1 MKIVL
6 ATHNKNKY
14 IEMKNILNVF
24 PIDIISLD
32 EFPEIGEIVEDGT
45 TLSENALIKAKTV
58 YLHTGLYSWADDT
71 GLEVEILDG
80 QPGIFSARYAGD
92 NCSYLDNI
100 NKLLKNMSNIP
111 NNQRAAKFRTS
122 IAFVGKNVELVAE
135 GVVEG
140 LITQKP
146 KGVGGF
152 GYDPVFYISEKNKTY
167 SEMEMIEK
175 NQISHRSKA
184 IQNMVKLLQSRF
196 SKTFHKM
203 EDIA

>member
-14 IEMKNILNVF
+14 IEMKSILNVF

-32 EFPEIGEIVEDGT
+32 EFPNIGEIVEDGT
-45 TLSENALIKAKTV
+45 TLSENALIKARTV

-71 GLEVEILDG
+71 GLEVDILDG

-100 NKLLKNMSNIP
+100 NKLLKNMSDVP
-111 NNQRAAKFRTS
+111 NKQRSAKFRTS
-122 IAFVGKNVELVAE
+122 IAFVGENVELVAE

>member
-14 IEMKNILNVF
+14 IEMKSILNVF

-71 GLEVEILDG
+71 GLEVDILDG

-100 NKLLKNMSNIP
+100 NKLLKNMSDVP
-111 NNQRAAKFRTS
+111 NKQRSAKFRTS
-122 IAFVGKNVELVAE
+122 IAFVGENVELVAE
-135 GVVEG
+135 GFVEG

>member
-14 IEMKNILNVF
+14 IEMKSILNVF

-32 EFPEIGEIVEDGT
+32 EFPNIGEIVEDGT
-45 TLSENALIKAKTV
+45 TLSENALIKARTV

-71 GLEVEILDG
+71 GLEVDILDG

-100 NKLLKNMSNIP
+100 NKLLKNMSDVP
-111 NNQRAAKFRTS
+111 NKQRSAKFRTS
-122 IAFVGKNVELVAE
+122 IAFVGENVELVAE
-135 GVVEG
+135 GFVEG

>member
-32 EFPEIGEIVEDGT
+32 EFPKIGEIVEDGT

-71 GLEVEILDG
+71 GLEVDILDG

-100 NKLLKNMSNIP
+100 NKLLKNMSDVP
-111 NNQRAAKFRTS
+111 NKQRSAKFRTS
-122 IAFVGKNVELVAE
+122 IAFVGENVELVAE

>member
-1 MKIVL
+1 MSDVP
-6 ATHNKNKY
+6 NK
-14 IEMKNILNVF
+14 
-24 PIDIISLD
+24 
-32 EFPEIGEIVEDGT
+32 
-45 TLSENALIKAKTV
+45 
-58 YLHTGLYSWADDT
+58 
-71 GLEVEILDG
+71 
-80 QPGIFSARYAGD
+80 
-92 NCSYLDNI
+92 
-100 NKLLKNMSNIP
+100 
-111 NNQRAAKFRTS
+111 QRSAKFRTS
-122 IAFVGKNVELVAE
+122 IAFVGENVELVAE

>member
-122 IAFVGKNVELVAE
+122 IAFVGENVELVAE
-135 GVVEG
+135 GFVEG

>member
-14 IEMKNILNVF
+14 IEMKSILNVF

-32 EFPEIGEIVEDGT
+32 EFPNIGEIIEDGT
-45 TLSENALIKAKTV
+45 TLSENALIKARTV

-71 GLEVEILDG
+71 GLEVDILDG

-100 NKLLKNMSNIP
+100 NKLLKNMSDVP
-111 NNQRAAKFRTS
+111 NKQRSAKFRTS
-122 IAFVGKNVELVAE
+122 IAFVGENVELVAE